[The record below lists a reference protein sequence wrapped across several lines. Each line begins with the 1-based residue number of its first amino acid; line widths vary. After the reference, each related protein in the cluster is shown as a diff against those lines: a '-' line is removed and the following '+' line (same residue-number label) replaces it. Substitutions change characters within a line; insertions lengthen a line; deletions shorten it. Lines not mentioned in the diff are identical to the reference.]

1 MAKEI
6 NLAKFK
12 RFVMQA
18 AVALYSHYARKRQG
32 KTTFSLHICI
42 SPSQGR
48 LLLLMSTFLEEC
60 NKLCELCWFP
70 PSLLL
75 KVFQESLVQLV
86 LRSG

>member
-12 RFVMQA
+12 HFIMQA
-18 AVALYSHYARKRQG
+18 AVALHSHYARRGPG

-48 LLLLMSTFLEEC
+48 LLLLMPTFMEEC
-60 NKLCELCWFP
+60 NKLCRLCWLP

-75 KVFQESLVQLV
+75 KVFQETLVQLV